1 MYSSHKI
8 TILLQ
13 ANKKIILPDVGVGNP
28 IDRNHLLNF
37 ILNSIHRTR
46 AGMLTVQETSVDST
60 LDTFDSPK
68 DRKNNN
74 GNRES
79 FLTKEIKELLTD

>member
-46 AGMLTVQETSVDST
+46 AGMLTV
-60 LDTFDSPK
+60 
-68 DRKNNN
+68 
-74 GNRES
+74 
-79 FLTKEIKELLTD
+79 